1 MDSTTPPLPTTVRR
15 NPHRRAKQIPSAT
28 PFPLD
33 DLIHPDPP
41 QIPLPSSSNSD
52 TSQNLNVFLRIRPL
66 DVAPRPTRNPP
77 GPKSRLPQRKGK
89 GASPKKVKKTNDVC
103 LVVNDSSSVTL
114 SAPPSS
120 SLDGK
125 RSKSETYD
133 GFSYVFSPESPQ
145 QEIFERVMNPLLI
158 DFMGG
163 KSALLVAMGP
173 TGSGKTH
180 TMFGCPREPGL
191 VPLALQ
197 MIFGNASLSSDSD
210 LQRLYYMSMFEIY
223 SERGKGE
230 RIIDLLSDAADLSLQ
245 QTTIKGLQETMIL
258 NIAEAESLVA
268 CGMLKRTTAATNANS
283 QSSRSQCIINIRSAQ
298 KDIDDG
304 NDICSGSVLTIADL
318 AGAEREKRTGIQGAR
333 IMESNFINNT
343 SMVLGL
349 CLRSLLEHQKNPK
362 KPLEKHFK
370 NSLLTRYLRDYLE
383 GRKRM
388 TLILT
393 VKPGEHDYLDTSF
406 LLRQA
411 SPYMKIKFTNAEG
424 SSSMPSQKRSNAS
437 LICQE
442 NKKRRK
448 IDDLESSFVCSFKDF
463 DANVGGKSDLD
474 ANDEHQ
480 SSHKESTE
488 TMSISMGL
496 HNDLYAEL
504 QRVTRNEELMRN
516 FARAIWVVLKQYK
529 QKLSESEN
537 AAESLKEA
545 IRKKDCQILEL
556 EKELRKINSCSSCQN
571 HSYVEEFSSGLDG
584 LSFCL
589 ATGPLLY
596 PSNQD
601 KLKSTDAA
609 HNDFV
614 LQGSTPVNKD
624 TQELI
629 CFGPKITLA
638 GLNIK
643 GSPTEDLSSTVRSL
657 ILEKSGFIPENV
669 KPGASNTTCS
679 SASSGGSEKQTSE
692 RHESFSEMGH
702 GNNGTEEQT
711 ESGVREMLS
720 LVDPKESAH
729 TDSIVN
735 FKQECALMGGVTG
748 SHTSSELHSMPHKEK
763 NLDQKPKSCEV
774 LKQEN
779 KDYEGVKSPQSDS
792 LCKEN
797 STEVLLSSVSNPQS
811 LDIGDN
817 GRDISPLLENEKA
830 SFVEDIK
837 PSRLYVLPIE
847 DTKPTEKCLVRPPER
862 ENHGSAS
869 IPCNINKPKRRLLP
883 ASKMLLKEFI
893 GPDMD
898 SDKPK
903 DVRVKASAEKIGR
916 SQGSMSLLRLLKAN
930 PIQGI

>member
-33 DLIHPDPP
+33 DLIHPYPP
-41 QIPLPSSSNSD
+41 QILPPSSSNSD
-52 TSQNLNVFLRIRPL
+52 TSHNVNVFLRIRPL
-66 DVAPRPTRNPP
+66 DVAPRPTRNPT

-103 LVVNDSSSVTL
+103 LAVNDSSSVTL
-114 SAPPSS
+114 SAPLSS

-145 QEIFERVMNPLLI
+145 QEIFDRVMNPLLI

-230 RIIDLLSDAADLSLQ
+230 RIIDLLSDAVDLSLQ

-333 IMESNFINNT
+333 ILESNFINNT

-349 CLRSLLEHQKNPK
+349 CLR
-362 KPLEKHFK
+362 
-370 NSLLTRYLRDYLE
+370 LTRYLRDYLE

-406 LLRQA
+406 FLRQA
-411 SPYMKIKFTNAEG
+411 SPYMKIKFINVEG

-448 IDDLESSFVCSFKDF
+448 IDDLESSFV
-463 DANVGGKSDLD
+463 GGKSDLD

-480 SSHKESTE
+480 SSHKESIE
-488 TMSISMGL
+488 TMSISMRL

-556 EKELRKINSCSSCQN
+556 EKELKKINSCCSCQN
-571 HSYVEEFSSGLDG
+571 HSHVEEFSSGLNG
-584 LSFCL
+584 LSSCL

-596 PSNQD
+596 PSDQD

-609 HNDFV
+609 HNDFM
-614 LQGSTPVNKD
+614 
-624 TQELI
+624 
-629 CFGPKITLA
+629 
-638 GLNIK
+638 
-643 GSPTEDLSSTVRSL
+643 
-657 ILEKSGFIPENV
+657 
-669 KPGASNTTCS
+669 PGTSNTTCS
-679 SASSGGSEKQTSE
+679 SASSGGSEKLTSE

-702 GNNGTEEQT
+702 GNNGTEEQI

-720 LVDPKESAH
+720 LVDPKGFLTESVH
-729 TDSIVN
+729 TDSIFN

-779 KDYEGVKSPQSDS
+779 KDYEGVKSPQSNS
-792 LCKEN
+792 LVQRKFNRSAPFFCKQ
-797 STEVLLSSVSNPQS
+797 SS
-811 LDIGDN
+811 
-817 GRDISPLLENEKA
+817 ISRHRGQWQRYIT
-830 SFVEDIK
+830 FV
-837 PSRLYVLPIE
+837 
-847 DTKPTEKCLVRPPER
+847 R
-862 ENHGSAS
+862 E
-869 IPCNINKPKRRLLP
+869 
-883 ASKMLLKEFI
+883 
-893 GPDMD
+893 
-898 SDKPK
+898 
-903 DVRVKASAEKIGR
+903 
-916 SQGSMSLLRLLKAN
+916 
-930 PIQGI
+930 